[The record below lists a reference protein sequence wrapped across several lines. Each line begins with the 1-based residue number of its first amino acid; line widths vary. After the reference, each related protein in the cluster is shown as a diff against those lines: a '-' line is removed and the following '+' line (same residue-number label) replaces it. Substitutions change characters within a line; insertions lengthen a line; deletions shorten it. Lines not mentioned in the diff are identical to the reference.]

1 MLCSHDM
8 TITICR
14 GVDSPSGNTYHGD
27 ISAKAPPPRMR
38 RMKGNEMKWNEGHNV
53 PCTLSVSKGF
63 RMLFELCR
71 LYEQEGGDER
81 VNGTRKILPLELNA
95 PLGACALS

>member
-27 ISAKAPPPRMR
+27 ISAKLPPAENEEDERER
-38 RMKGNEMKWNEGHNV
+38 NEME
-53 PCTLSVSKGF
+53 
-63 RMLFELCR
+63 
-71 LYEQEGGDER
+71 
-81 VNGTRKILPLELNA
+81 
-95 PLGACALS
+95 